1 VSLYD
6 WLLFLHVLSAF
17 AVVGAVVLFTIVI
30 AASWNR
36 DLPSDIVRLFQVSR
50 VGDVLIGVGSV
61 GVLVLGIWLA
71 IDVDGYE
78 LWDGWIIAAFVL
90 WAAMGAVGSREGKIY
105 NAARDR
111 ARALVGEANDAPNQ
125 ELQALIRDRRGLW
138 LHVATIVIVV
148 AFLVDMIF
156 KPGA

>member
-1 VSLYD
+1 MSRYD

-36 DLPSDIVRLFQVSR
+36 ELPSDVVRLFQVSR

-61 GVLVLGIWLA
+61 GVLVFGIWLA

-78 LWDGWIIAAFVL
+78 L
-90 WAAMGAVGSREGKIY
+90 
-105 NAARDR
+105 
-111 ARALVGEANDAPNQ
+111 
-125 ELQALIRDRRGLW
+125 
-138 LHVATIVIVV
+138 
-148 AFLVDMIF
+148 
-156 KPGA
+156 

>member
-6 WLLFLHVLSAF
+6 WLLFLHVLAAF
-17 AVVGAVVLFTIVI
+17 GVVAAVVVFTYVILAGRAV
-30 AASWNR
+30 A
-36 DLPSDIVRLFQVSR
+36 LPSDAVRLFRFSR
-50 VGDVLIGVGSV
+50 IGDVLVNVGMV

-71 IDVDGYE
+71 IDADEYQ

-90 WAAMGAVGSREGKIY
+90 WAVFAELGRRLGKIY

-111 ARALVGEANDAPNQ
+111 ARELVARGDDAASP
-125 ELQALIRDRRGLW
+125 ELRAMIRSRAGL
-138 LHVATIVIVV
+138 LLQIASIVV
-148 AFLVDMIF
+148 LLAFLVDMIY